1 MRRNNLLFGTAVIL
15 LGVMIC
21 GCSNNAKNNYVAP
34 TEALASDI
42 YVEPIMGI
50 SDDFIKGVDVSELI
64 SLENSGVK
72 YYNEEGV
79 EQDALKTL
87 ADSGVNYVRIRIWND
102 PYDENGNG
110 YGGGNCDVDNAVT
123 LGKRATDYG
132 MRTLID
138 FHYSDFWA
146 DPTRQLCP
154 KAWEK
159 MSLDDKADAMY
170 EFTYDALVKLVEGG
184 VDVGMVQIGNEINSG
199 LSGEKDNDK
208 VLVLLKAASYAVSDF
223 NKKKDKGIKIVVH
236 YTDPG
241 EYDEIEKILNR
252 LEAGELQYDIF
263 GVSYYPYWHG
273 DYEKVLSS
281 LKNIHNNH
289 GKDVMVVE
297 TAYPYTTE
305 DYDGTGNNM
314 SDYEPMKGYA
324 ATLQGQ
330 AKALRDVCSI
340 TNEAGG
346 LGVFY
351 WGGIWIPVG
360 DNYESNKQLWEKYG
374 SGWASSYASKYDPK
388 NVGDLYGGCSW
399 ENQALFDSEGHPL
412 PTINTYKYLTY
423 GTICADGIDYI
434 PDCEINSLCGKE
446 LNMPKSIEGIHLDRN
461 NNSEIDVEWDSEA
474 IGRIDTSKEGEY
486 DIPGITADG
495 EEVSCHVTIGYVNLI
510 SNPGFEEEDRS
521 MWKVS
526 FGEVN
531 PTDYQ
536 EKAADAHTGDWAFH
550 YWSVAEMDFNIEQTI
565 TDVEPGT
572 YNFSVCSQGGDFN
585 SDAAM
590 EFYVVCGDVV
600 YQEEFMNNGWVNW
613 QTPKLENIKIDYD
626 TVTVGVHIKGNPKS
640 WGTLDDFAMHRV
652 D

>member
-1 MRRNNLLFGTAVIL
+1 MRNNKLFLATTMIL
-15 LGVMIC
+15 MGIMVC
-21 GCSNNAKNNYVAP
+21 GCSNKSKNNYVAP
-34 TEALASDI
+34 TESIASDI
-42 YVEPIMGI
+42 YVEPVMGI
-50 SDDFIKGVDVSELI
+50 SEDFIKGVDVSELI
-64 SLENSGVK
+64 ALENSGVK
-72 YYNEEGV
+72 YYGEDGT
-79 EQDALKTL
+79 EQDPLKVL

-110 YGGGNCDVDNAVT
+110 YGGGNCDLDKAIT

-154 KAWEK
+154 KAWDK

-170 EFTYDALVKLVEGG
+170 EFTYDALMKLVDGG
-184 VDVGMVQIGNEINSG
+184 VDVGMAQIGNEINTG

-223 NKKKDKGIKIVVH
+223 NKKKGKDVKIVVH

-305 DYDGTGNNM
+305 DFDGTGNNM

-330 AKALRDVCSI
+330 AKALRDVCAI

-360 DNYESNKQLWEKYG
+360 DNYESNKVLWERDG
-374 SGWASSYASKYDPK
+374 SGWATSFASKYDPK
-388 NVGDLYGGCSW
+388 NVSDAYGGCSW
-399 ENQALFDSEGHPL
+399 ENQALFDHEGHPL
-412 PTINTYKYLTY
+412 TTINTFKYLTY

-434 PDCEINSLCGKE
+434 PDCEIFSLCGKE

-461 NNSEIDVEWDSEA
+461 NNSEISVEWDSDA
-474 IGRIDTSKEGEY
+474 VSRIDTSKEGEY
-486 DIPGITADG
+486 DIPGTTADG
-495 EEVSCHVTIGYVNLI
+495 DKVSCHVAIGYVNLI
-510 SNPGFEEEDRS
+510 ANPGFEEEDRS
-521 MWKVS
+521 MWKVD
-526 FGEVN
+526 FGEAN

-550 YWSVAEMDFNIEQTI
+550 YWSVAEMDFSIEQTI

-572 YNFSVCSQGGDFN
+572 YNFSVYSQGGDFN

-600 YQEEFMNNGWVNW
+600 YGEEFMNDGWVNW
-613 QTPKLENIKIDYD
+613 QVPKLENIKIDYD

-640 WGTLDDFAMHRV
+640 WGTLDDFAMNRI